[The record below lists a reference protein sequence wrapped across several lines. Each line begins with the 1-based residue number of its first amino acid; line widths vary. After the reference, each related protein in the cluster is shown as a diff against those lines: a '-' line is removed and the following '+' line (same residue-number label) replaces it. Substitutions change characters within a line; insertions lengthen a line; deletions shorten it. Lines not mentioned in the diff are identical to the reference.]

1 MAHGERLFVSVE
13 TLWLPVISF
22 WSMGSVNRDAEGAP
36 AVKVVDR
43 RWWARGESSEG
54 EPSPATKPSY
64 VEELEQRLAEKDRL
78 LQGYVEQYKTAT
90 AEFEQARL
98 RARRE
103 VNRDIERGK
112 RTLLLD
118 LLDVVDNLD
127 RAIEAALSGAANG
140 ALVAGVKMVRD
151 QFATRL
157 EAHGVKEIASVG
169 QAFDPQLHEAVTI
182 VPSNEDDRIVG
193 VVRRGYRIGEEV
205 LRPAQVAVGRKQ

>member
-1 MAHGERLFVSVE
+1 
-13 TLWLPVISF
+13 
-22 WSMGSVNRDAEGAP
+22 MGSVNRDAEGAP

-43 RWWARGESSEG
+43 RWWARGESSDA

-64 VEELEQRLAEKDRL
+64 VEELEQRLAEKDRV

-103 VNRDIERGK
+103 VNREIERGK

-127 RAIEAALSGAANG
+127 RAIDAASNGAADG
-140 ALVAGVKMVRD
+140 ALLAGVKMVRD

-157 EAHGVKEIASVG
+157 EAHGVKEIAAVG
-169 QAFDPQLHEAVTI
+169 QPFDPLRHEAVTL
-182 VPSNEDDRIVG
+182 VPSDDDERIVG
-193 VVRRGYRIGEEV
+193 VVRRGYSIGEDV
-205 LRPAQVAVGRKQ
+205 LRPAQVAVGKKL